1 MCIRDR
7 SLADQYNPLAMD
19 PRLVQAHNKLDS
31 AVDKALGASRRLTS
45 DKQRLEL
52 LFENYELLNRAKL

>member
-1 MCIRDR
+1 
-7 SLADQYNPLAMD
+7 MD